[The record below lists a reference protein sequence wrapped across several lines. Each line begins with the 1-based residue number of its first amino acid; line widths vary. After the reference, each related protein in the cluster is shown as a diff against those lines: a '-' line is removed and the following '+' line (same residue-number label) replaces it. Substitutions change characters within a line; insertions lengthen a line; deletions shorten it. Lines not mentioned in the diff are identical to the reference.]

1 MSKNYYCAACGREL
15 VVFRKA
21 IPKKAIVLD
30 LVEPH
35 ECDPKRIVDD
45 YEFLPEEKEIKA
57 DTNVV
62 VEVTLPEKKSALD
75 FSFVQ
80 KLNKASDT
88 DPAPMTKD
96 QRSKDYIRKELTSSA
111 PAGLLQRAGL
121 GGSSE
126 DANLDRELEE
136 PEDGRED

>member
-1 MSKNYYCAACGREL
+1 MSKNYYCAACGKEL

-45 YEFLPEEKEIKA
+45 YEFLPEEKASTPLDNKTKGT
-57 DTNVV
+57 DS
-62 VEVTLPEKKSALD
+62 KLD
-75 FSFVQ
+75 FSFVER
-80 KLNKASDT
+80 LDKASDT

-96 QRSKDYIRKELTSSA
+96 QRSKDHIRKELTSSA
-111 PAGLLQRAGL
+111 PTALLQRAGL

-136 PEDGRED
+136 PEDGGEN